1 MVSAI
6 RARNAGGTMPKVTNP
21 DALPSDCYCCAR
33 VKCGECWLTAKLH
46 KPIEQAHRDH
56 PRCMYWD
63 EVR

>member
-1 MVSAI
+1 
-6 RARNAGGTMPKVTNP
+6 MPKVTNP

-46 KPIEQAHRDH
+46 KPIEQARRDH

-63 EVR
+63 ELMR